1 MLLGRTFIKHH
12 ILEYQNNIINLK
24 TLQNNLIEEIKDYTI
39 KLILDLIILLVKI
52 SLDKRN

>member
-1 MLLGRTFIKHH
+1 MLLGRIFIKHH